1 MSSKLESKPKRKF
14 TFKRIVIAL
23 GALIVLVLEASP
35 DIALQAWLYLPAE
48 IKETLPPRFAPAFG
62 VLLVVL
68 ANIRGIIGAIKRKGT
83 RNET

>member
-1 MSSKLESKPKRKF
+1 MRTKSQSKPRRKF
-14 TFKRIVIAL
+14 TLKRVIIAV
-23 GALIVLVLEASP
+23 GALIVIVLEASP

-62 VLLVVL
+62 ILLVVL
-68 ANIRGIIGAIKRKGT
+68 ANIRGIIGAIKRRGT